1 MDGGIPTLTLMF
13 FMAESSIPV
22 GAKQH
27 YHGGEAMFSW
37 DQSYVPVGSKL
48 CSQCCNAI
56 VTMFANANA
65 K

>member
-48 CSQCCNAI
+48 CSRGLDDLIQI
-56 VTMFANANA
+56 YFTPI
-65 K
+65 

>member
-48 CSQCCNAI
+48 CSRGVEA
-56 VTMFANANA
+56 MFPML
-65 K
+65 